1 MPRGPRPPRPRRGGR
16 LRAVDP
22 TFRIAGPRDLE
33 TLVPFVREFWVIER
47 LAFVEPAVRRA
58 LSGILGNPD
67 FGRVVMIELD
77 SLPVGYYVLT
87 LGYSIEHLGR
97 DAFVDEL
104 YLRDA
109 HRGKGIGSLALAHAA
124 ELCAQLGVG
133 ALHLEVDHV
142 NPRARALYERTG
154 FAAHERALMTRRIK
168 LS

>member
-1 MPRGPRPPRPRRGGR
+1 ME
-16 LRAVDP
+16 P
-22 TFRIAGPRDLE
+22 TFRVAGPHDLE
-33 TLVPFVREFWVIER
+33 TLLPFVREFWVIER

-58 LSGILGNPD
+58 LSGILANHEL
-67 FGRVVMIELD
+67 GRVIVIEVD

-87 LGYSIEHLGR
+87 LGYSLEHLGR

-104 YLRDA
+104 YLREA
-109 HRGKGIGSLALAHAA
+109 QRGKGIGSLALAHAA

-154 FAAHERALMTRRIK
+154 FAAHERALMTRKIK
-168 LS
+168 T